1 MHVSAHRTDNFTVGI
16 MTVLLLGVMSLAST
30 QSTDKIAFRGYK
42 DKASRKLGNLPQ
54 CENMMMNGNFEGSL
68 EGWSAHGGGSISL
81 FDDSA
86 HNNTASVGNCLL
98 FSGRTSKNFGPAYE
112 LLPECFTS
120 GATYRISAYMK
131 LAVNAT
137 TDYQPFYCDRSLTG
151 SDIWQNPNVCPMLT
165 FEVKT
170 SSGHRH
176 WAYGASSTIDDWMAN
191 EWNEF
196 TADLLVTDVISDATE
211 VKMYFERVRENV
223 DILLDGVTITEV
235 EGNLDELGQAADYA
249 MYDQELNCSHMVMN
263 SDFEEG
269 NQTGWTTHLG
279 GKLLLYPYGYGG
291 SGNALLYTARHSSF
305 VGPRHSILPR
315 CVTEG
320 KKYQIEAQMKLLDEQ
335 GLPFVCDKSKP
346 WDHEVSCP
354 LLTVSIN
361 DER

>member
-54 CENMMMNGNFEGSL
+54 CENMMMNGNFEVSKIYIWSILSAMKDCPNSHLTFLFSSTFIDFQGSL

-263 SDFEEG
+263 SDFEVRS
-269 NQTGWTTHLG
+269 TSR
-279 GKLLLYPYGYGG
+279 LLKTKVIIVLYEK
-291 SGNALLYTARHSSF
+291 SS
-305 VGPRHSILPR
+305 
-315 CVTEG
+315 C
-320 KKYQIEAQMKLLDEQ
+320 
-335 GLPFVCDKSKP
+335 
-346 WDHEVSCP
+346 
-354 LLTVSIN
+354 
-361 DER
+361 